1 MSSSYHAFGLAL
13 LLLFSTAG
21 CAGLAP
27 QASSPVDADADATSA
42 TSRFESLASVQ
53 SFRALQASIEEM
65 SEVILADAKSER
77 EVSQGMRF
85 LLRTLA
91 MAIDVQGDGNP
102 RAPHFARMDTQV
114 RKVGGD
120 NPDAEYDLVVLDN
133 RRDYVIHGNVG
144 SVRHLSFTVMG
155 GRERGRATTI
165 GYFNER
171 TLDPD
176 EQGRFSLYLTRGDPG
191 NAHHVDTTHG
201 VSSILVRQYIGDR
214 GREELASYE
223 IEVLDPERG
232 AAVPYVTD
240 AEIAR
245 AILGTRWAFTSL
257 STLHRTVM
265 PELLDD
271 PNRFIAANS
280 DDFGADISGSD
291 NLYMLGSYQV
301 DEDEA
306 LIIVTDPLEVSYWN
320 LAVESRWHESVD
332 YMSRRTHRTLE
343 DVVVDPDGKLRFVLA
358 HGRTPHPNWLD
369 TGGNREG
376 FLTFRWVGQRDVR
389 ATLPVIRRVKRSE
402 LESIL
407 GATIAESQA
416 R

>member
-1 MSSSYHAFGLAL
+1 MSSSSHAFGLAL

-27 QASSPVDADADATSA
+27 QAPSPVDADVPSA
-42 TSRFESLASVQ
+42 ASPFESLASVQ

-77 EVSQGMRF
+77 EVSQVMRF

-91 MAIDVQGDGNP
+91 MAIDVQADGNP

-133 RRDYVIHGNVG
+133 RRDYGIHGNVG

-155 GRERGRATTI
+155 GRERGRARTI

-176 EQGRFSLYLTRGDPG
+176 EQGRFTLYLTRGDPG
-191 NAHHVDTTHG
+191 DAQHVDTTHG

-265 PELLDD
+265 PELLDH
-271 PNRFIAANS
+271 PNRFVAANS

-306 LIIVTDPLEVSYWN
+306 LIIETDPLDVSYWN

-376 FLTFRWVGQRDVR
+376 FLTFRWVGRRDVR
-389 ATLPVIRRVKRSE
+389 ATLPVIRRVERSE

-407 GATIAESQA
+407 GATIAESQV

>member
-1 MSSSYHAFGLAL
+1 MSSPYSAFGLAL

-21 CAGLAP
+21 CAGLPRQAP
-27 QASSPVDADADATSA
+27 ALVDADADAPGSM
-42 TSRFESLASVQ
+42 SPFESLASVK

-65 SEVILADAKSER
+65 TQVIFADAKSER
-77 EVSQGMRF
+77 EVSQGMRV

-133 RRDYVIHGNVG
+133 RRDYVIRGNVG

-155 GRERGRATTI
+155 DREGGRATTI

-176 EQGRFSLYLTRGDPG
+176 EQGRFTLYLTRGDRRG
-191 NAHHVDTTHG
+191 ARHVDTTNG
-201 VSSILVRQYIGDR
+201 LSSILVRQYIGDR
-214 GREELASYE
+214 SREEIASYK
-223 IEVLDPERG
+223 IEVLDPELD
-232 AAVPYVTD
+232 AVIPYVTD
-240 AEIAR
+240 AEIAK
-245 AILGTRWAFTSL
+245 AIAGTRWAFTSL
-257 STLHRTVM
+257 VTLHRTVM
-265 PELLDD
+265 PELLDN
-271 PNRFIAANS
+271 PNHFIRANS
-280 DDFGADISGSD
+280 DDFGADISGTD
-291 NLYMLGSYQV
+291 NLYMFGSYQV
-301 DEDEA
+301 DDDEA
-306 LIIVTDPLEVSYWN
+306 LIIETDPLDVRYWN

-343 DVVVDPDGKLRFVLA
+343 DVVVDSDGKIRFVLA
-358 HGRTPHPNWLD
+358 HGKTPHPNWLD

-376 FLTFRWVGQRDVR
+376 FLTFRWVGERDTQ
-389 ATLPVIRRVKRSE
+389 ATLPMIRRVKRSE

-407 GATIAESQA
+407 GATIGENQA